1 MMSVTPEVF
10 IVDDDEAVLLALKRL
25 LTCAGL
31 RVETFASARTFLAH
45 RPHDQPSCAVLDL
58 CMPELTGLEIQRR
71 IHDTDDALSI
81 VFLTGHGDVPTSVQ
95 AMKAGAVDFLTK
107 PVDGDL
113 LIDAVKRALM
123 RSHAALDVKRERVAF
138 LARLALLTPRER
150 QVGTL
155 VIQGLLN
162 KQIAWELGTAEKTVK
177 AHRARVMQKL
187 AVGSVAELARLAE
200 RTNTLS
206 IADLTSIGT

>member
-1 MMSVTPEVF
+1 MMPAAYKVF
-10 IVDDDEAVLLALKRL
+10 IVDDDEAVLTALKRL
-25 LTCAGL
+25 LTSAGL
-31 RVETFASARTFLAH
+31 SVETFSSARTFLDH
-45 RPHDQPSCAVLDL
+45 LPHDLPSCVVLDQR
-58 CMPELTGLEIQRR
+58 MPELSGLEIQRR
-71 IHDTDDALSI
+71 IHERDGALSI

-95 AMKAGAVDFLTK
+95 AMKNGAVDFLTK

-123 RSHAALDVKRERVAF
+123 SSVDALNTIRERDGF

-150 QVGTL
+150 QVGSL
-155 VIQGLLN
+155 VIRGLLN

-187 AVGSVAELARLAE
+187 AVGSVAELARIAE
-200 RTNTLS
+200 RTNTLRE
-206 IADLTSIGT
+206 T

>member
-1 MMSVTPEVF
+1 MMNVTSKVF
-10 IVDDDEAVLLALKRL
+10 IVDDDEAVLTALKRL

-31 RVETFASARTFLAH
+31 SIETFSSAPTFLEQG
-45 RPHDQPSCAVLDL
+45 PHDQPSCAVLDL
-58 CMPELTGLEIQRR
+58 CMPELTGLEIQQR
-71 IHDTDDALSI
+71 IHDTDEALAI

-113 LIDAVKRALM
+113 LVAAVNRGLTRSRLALEI
-123 RSHAALDVKRERVAF
+123 KRERQAF
-138 LARLALLTPRER
+138 LVRIAQLTPRER

-200 RTNTLS
+200 RTNTLGV
-206 IADLTSIGT
+206 ADLSCGT